1 MSRQKQHRLEPG
13 LPVSSKFLLGLVF
26 LALSAVNSLC
36 IFNASDMSSLLQRWS
51 YAAGF
56 GVLLSA
62 LLTGVLYTLL
72 SSYRHTA
79 EKNAVYYPLLAG
91 VLALAGMSLSY
102 LWLGVW
108 PFGEKSVMIVDMHHQ
123 YAPML
128 SELREMLLTGELNPL
143 YTFKTGIGANFLS
156 LFGYYL
162 ASPFN
167 LLLTLFPEHLL
178 TEGILVITLLKN
190 ALSAAFFAACVQYV
204 FGRRDLS
211 VVILS
216 LGYSLSMYMIA
227 YSWNI
232 MWLDGVMML
241 PLIVLGFERMQ
252 RRGRFGVYI
261 LSLAYTLFTNYYIG
275 FMICVFMVLYYA
287 VYALR
292 QPRSGKEQWHG
303 LLRFSLGSLIGGGL
317 SMALLIPV
325 FLALRYTSAAGE
337 GLPEIASN
345 FELFKVFGQQLF
357 GVTPT
362 IRSGNLPNV
371 YCGILPVVLLPIYLT
386 MKTIPL
392 RRRLVYGGLFAVVAL
407 SFTVNIFDL
416 VWHGL
421 HTPNDLPYRFS
432 FIYVFVALMIAY
444 MVLPRLREITPR
456 QIGTSLLA
464 LVGYIAIYEM
474 MMTEDAEVFVPVYVT
489 LLLAVI
495 YGGILLLAT
504 YKKVVLRT
512 AYMLL
517 ALVMTVEMTLHGGLS
532 LDVLNGN
539 EYYTSHNS
547 YVDNEET
554 AAAAAAMDA
563 LIEKADEK
571 MNGAFYR
578 AELLPRR
585 TIVDTALFHYPGL
598 TSFSSSNYYRTT
610 VLLGGLGY
618 ACNGVNSYMYN
629 SFIPLPDSLLGIRY
643 LALNVDVGNHA
654 QLQKIGE
661 SKTGNTTYYLYE
673 NKLAL
678 PIAYRVDSEIDRFAI
693 KQYDP
698 YGTEEAL
705 LSAMTRDERPVYTT
719 LPVSV
724 SAGSEQLASAY
735 DSRISINSDGETAWF
750 TATVTQEGP
759 YTLYLD
765 CMAADSGSV
774 SVAFPDKDTPDSYTP
789 SLDEPY
795 IIDLGVLPAG
805 TVIDMS
811 LTAKQA
817 VSGNIYITRLNTAL
831 LEEKIAALNDEG
843 LKVTR
848 YSQNEITGTVN
859 VKENGAMFTSIPY
872 DTGWTV
878 TVDGKKV
885 DTYPVG
891 NLNED
896 GSQGAFLCFDIG
908 YGEHEVS
915 MRFIPAGL
923 FPGLLLTGI
932 SLLAFILLLII
943 THRKKVGVPAPRVS
957 GGNTPSF
964 LPPEPP
970 KGELTDDVTLTDL
983 LAVDEPEAPPESK

>member
-1 MSRQKQHRLEPG
+1 MSRQQHHRLESG
-13 LPVSSKFLLGLVF
+13 LPVSSKFLLILVF
-26 LALSAVNSLC
+26 LALAAVNSLC
-36 IFNASDMSSLLQRWS
+36 IFNTSDMTDLLQRC
-51 YAAGF
+51 AFAFGF
-56 GVLLSA
+56 GILLSA

-72 SSYRHTA
+72 SSHRHTA
-79 EKNAVYYPLLAG
+79 AKNAWYYPLLAG

-128 SELREMLLTGELNPL
+128 SELRDRILSGNFNPL
-143 YTFKTGIGANFLS
+143 YTFQTGIGANFLS
-156 LFGYYL
+156 LYGYYL

-167 LLLTLFPEHLL
+167 LLLLLFPPRLL

-190 ALSAAFFAACVQYV
+190 AIAAGLFAACVQYL
-204 FGRRDLS
+204 FRRRDLS

-261 LSLAYTLFTNYYIG
+261 LSLAYALFTNYYIG

-292 QPRSGKEQWHG
+292 QTRSGKDQWHG
-303 LLRFSLGSLIGGGL
+303 LFRFAIGSLIGGGL
-317 SMALLIPV
+317 AMVLLLPV

-337 GLPEIASN
+337 GLPEITSN
-345 FELFKVFGQQLF
+345 FELFKIFGQQLF

-362 IRSGNLPNV
+362 IRSGNLPNI
-371 YCGILPVVLLPIYLT
+371 YCGILPAVLLPIFLT
-386 MKTIPL
+386 LKTIPL
-392 RRRLVYGGLFAVVAL
+392 RRRLAFGGLFAAVAL
-407 SFTVNIFDL
+407 SFTVNVFDL

-432 FIYVFVALMIAY
+432 FVYVFVVLLIAY
-444 MVLPRLREITPR
+444 MVLPHLREITPR
-456 QIGTSLLA
+456 QIGTALLGLA
-464 LVGYIAIYEM
+464 GYIAVYEM
-474 MMTEDAEVFVPVYVT
+474 MMTDGAEVFLPVYVS
-489 LLLAVI
+489 LLLAAI
-495 YGGILLLAT
+495 YGIILLLAT
-504 YKKVVLRT
+504 RKKVVLRT
-512 AYMLL
+512 AYALL
-517 ALVMTVEMTLHGGLS
+517 LLVMTVEMTLHGSLS
-532 LDVLNGN
+532 LEALDGN
-539 EYYTSHNS
+539 EYYTSHHG

-554 AAAAAAMDA
+554 AAASAAVNA
-563 LIEKADEK
+563 LKEKADAE

-598 TSFSSSNYYRTT
+598 TSFSSSNYYHTT
-610 VLLGGLGY
+610 LLLGGLGY
-618 ACNGVNSYMYN
+618 AHNGVNSYMYN
-629 SFIPLPDSLLGIRY
+629 SFVPLPDSLLGIRY

-661 SKTGNTTYYLYE
+661 SKTGSTTYYLYK

-678 PIAYRVDSEIDRFAI
+678 PIGYRVESAIDQFAI

-698 YGTEEAL
+698 YGTQEAL
-705 LSAMTRDERPVYTT
+705 LSAMTGDPRPVYTV

-724 SAGSEQLASAY
+724 SPGSETLCSAY
-735 DSRISINSDGETAWF
+735 GSRISSNSDGETVWF
-750 TATVTQEGP
+750 TSTVTNQAP

-765 CMAADSGSV
+765 CMAAESGSV
-774 SVAFPDKDTPDSYTP
+774 SVAIPNKEVPDSYTP
-789 SLDEPY
+789 TLDEPY

-805 TVIDMS
+805 TVIDIS
-811 LTAKQA
+811 VTAKQA
-817 VSGNIYITRLNTAL
+817 VSGNIYITSLNTAL
-831 LEEKIAALNDEG
+831 LEEKIAALSDEG
-843 LKVTR
+843 LQVTDFTP
-848 YSQNEITGTVN
+848 STITGTVK
-859 VKENGAMFTSIPY
+859 VKKNGTLFTSIPY
-872 DTGWTV
+872 DAGWTV

-885 DTYPVG
+885 ETFPIG
-891 NLNED
+891 HLSED

-943 THRKKVGVPAPRVS
+943 THRKKIRPFAPS
-957 GGNTPSF
+957 ATGNNPPSF

-983 LAVDEPEAPPESK
+983 LQPDEPDFPPESK